1 MIFKEIMS
9 FNFKAKFKS
18 HKHKSSGFFST
29 TNISEINEDNNT
41 KKSFVDQKNEFKSLN
56 YETLLMSLPLKGK
69 YPNEG

>member
-9 FNFKAKFKS
+9 FNFKAKLVIFLFQKWS
-18 HKHKSSGFFST
+18 HT
-29 TNISEINEDNNT
+29 DNNT